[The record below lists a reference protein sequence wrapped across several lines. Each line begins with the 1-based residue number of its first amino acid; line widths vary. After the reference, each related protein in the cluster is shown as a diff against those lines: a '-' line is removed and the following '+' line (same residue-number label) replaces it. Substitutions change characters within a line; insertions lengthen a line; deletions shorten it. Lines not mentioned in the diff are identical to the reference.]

1 MSVSHISFHF
11 HLTFWLVA
19 ALCSPPCLLVSNTS
33 DILAVDY
40 KAAAVRSIISGL
52 TRAVAIDVHFSLGYI
67 FWSDV
72 TEKNIKR
79 FRIDIASTTTIITGI
94 GVCDGLAVD
103 WKASEL
109 YWTDTTFD
117 TISVSDLDG
126 DNQRTLIS
134 SSLNEPLN
142 EPRAITLDLDSGL
155 MIWTDWGANPKIER
169 ASLSGSQ
176 RLAIITTNLHWPNG
190 IELDRGNK
198 RIFWVDAHVTGYD
211 KVESVDYNGNN
222 RKLLY
227 QQQYLHPFDVALI
240 PPFLFFT
247 DWVANKEVHQL
258 DALTGEVLRS
268 FGINGGQPMGIVPYD
283 SSRQPSGIYAVLL
296 HSITVIFFSL
306 RNYSLHC
313 PRIA

>member
-1 MSVSHISFHF
+1 M
-11 HLTFWLVA
+11 
-19 ALCSPPCLLVSNTS
+19 LVSNTS
-33 DILAVDY
+33 DILAIDY
-40 KAAAVRSIISGL
+40 KTSAVRSIISGL
-52 TRAVAIDVHFSLGYI
+52 SRAVAIDVHFSLGYI

-72 TEKNIKR
+72 TERNIKR
-79 FRIDIASTTTIITGI
+79 FRIDVASTTTIVTGI

-103 WKASEL
+103 WRASQL
-109 YWTDTTFD
+109 HWTDTTYD

-126 DNQRTLIS
+126 NNKRTLIS
-134 SSLNEPLN
+134 LSLD

-176 RLAIITTNLHWPNG
+176 RLAIVTTNLHWPNG

-198 RIFWVDAHVTGYD
+198 RIFWVDAHTYDAYD

-227 QQQYLHPFDVALI
+227 QQQNLHPFDVALI

-247 DWVANKEVHQL
+247 DWVAQKEVHQL
-258 DALTGEVLRS
+258 DVATGEVLRS
-268 FGINGGQPMGIVPYD
+268 FSVNGGKPMGIVPYE
-283 SSRQPSGIYAVLL
+283 SSRQPSGICRA
-296 HSITVIFFSL
+296 ITGLGMHACFQ
-306 RNYSLHC
+306 C
-313 PRIA
+313 